1 MITKKDFVSAVNSI
15 KEVENFYHQYGH
27 KCCVKNSLIQTLVD
41 YVGDKYEWT
50 AWYINTT
57 LYGEVNNTVSVGE
70 YGNDVKHYVIKTV
83 DDLYDFLADYYHWN
97 EMDYKYE

>member
-1 MITKKDFVSAVNSI
+1 MIAKKDFVSAVNSI
-15 KEVENFYHQYGH
+15 KEVESFYRQYGH
-27 KCCVKNSLIQTLVD
+27 KCYVKNSLIQTLIDAVS
-41 YVGDKYEWT
+41 DKYEWI

-57 LYGEVNNTVSVGE
+57 RYGEVNNTVSFGE
-70 YGNDVKHYVIKTV
+70 YGNEAKHYIIKTV